1 MGIGQTIVIKGE
13 VSGEEDLLI
22 AGRIEGHVR
31 LNGCTLTLAPG
42 SQIVGDVHAGTVVA
56 AGHLEGRV
64 LAANRLEVHATAALE
79 GELTTPALHIAD
91 GAQVH
96 GRVEMPA
103 RPRRDARPLDS
114 ARASASH
121 VESLAAVV

>member
-13 VSGEEDLLI
+13 VSGEEDLFI

-31 LNGCTLTLAPG
+31 LNGCTLTLGPD
-42 SQIVGDVHAGTVVA
+42 SQIVGDVHAGTIVA

-64 LAANRLEVHATAALE
+64 LAANRLEVRATAALQ
-79 GELTTPALHIAD
+79 GELTAPSLHIAD

-103 RPRRDARPLDS
+103 RARRVS
-114 ARASASH
+114 
-121 VESLAAVV
+121 ELAAAV